1 MYHYTVIDCKY
12 SDNKRKHNSIS
23 ASSFVPSLS
32 EFRPPSVLLDLARE
46 LVLGKRMLLHFFD
59 FLYALLGVL
68 RNGVCQFSHFV
79 RSSVKAR
86 SAWHIASWIL

>member
-1 MYHYTVIDCKY
+1 MIDCKY
-12 SDNKRKHNSIS
+12 SDNKRKYNSIS

-46 LVLGKRMLLHFFD
+46 LVLRQRVLLHFFD

-68 RNGVCQFSHFV
+68 RNRFCQLSHFAK
-79 RSSVKAR
+79 SSVK
-86 SAWHIASWIL
+86 SSNAWYIASWIL

>member
-1 MYHYTVIDCKY
+1 MIDCKY

-23 ASSFVPSLS
+23 ASSFVHFLS

-46 LVLGKRMLLHFFD
+46 LVLRQRVLLHFFD

-68 RNGVCQFSHFV
+68 RNRVCQFSHYV
-79 RSSVKAR
+79 KSSVNANN
-86 SAWHIASWIL
+86 AWYIANCIL

>member
-1 MYHYTVIDCKY
+1 MIDCKY
-12 SDNKRKHNSIS
+12 SDNKRNYNSIS

-46 LVLGKRMLLHFFD
+46 LVLRQRVLLHFFD

-68 RNGVCQFSHFV
+68 RNMVFQCSHFV
-79 RSSVKAR
+79 KCFS
-86 SAWHIASWIL
+86 